1 MAGRASKQKGSRNER
16 TLVKLLIEAGFAAER
31 SPLSGA
37 LRSEKFGG
45 GCDVEVP
52 MFGRRHR
59 IEAKHHA
66 NGFAR
71 LYKWLDGVDFLVV
84 RADRSEPLVVM
95 PLARLIEIAKQAEQ
109 IGEQVANEP

>member
-16 TLVKLLIEAGFAAER
+16 GLVKLLLDAGFAAER

-37 LRSEKFGG
+37 LRSSKYGG
-45 GCDVEVP
+45 GCDIEVSL
-52 MFGRRHR
+52 FGRPHR

-71 LYKWLDGVDFLVV
+71 LYKWLVGVDLLIV

-95 PLARLIEIAKQAEQ
+95 PLSSLIEIAKTAEK
-109 IGEQVANEP
+109 IGKDI

>member
-1 MAGRASKQKGSRNER
+1 M
-16 TLVKLLIEAGFAAER
+16 GFAAER

-45 GCDVEVP
+45 GCDIVVP
-52 MFGRRHR
+52 MFGRSCRV
-59 IEAKHHA
+59 EAKHHA

-71 LYKWLDGVDFLVV
+71 LYKWLVNVDFLIV

-95 PLARLIEIAKQAEQ
+95 PLSRLIEIAKQIPTSTWSNPDDDDEL
-109 IGEQVANEP
+109 